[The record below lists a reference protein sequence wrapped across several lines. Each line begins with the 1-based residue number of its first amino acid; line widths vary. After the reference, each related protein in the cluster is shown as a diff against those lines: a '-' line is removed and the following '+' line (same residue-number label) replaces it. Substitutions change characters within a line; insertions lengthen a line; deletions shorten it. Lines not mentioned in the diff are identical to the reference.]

1 MDNLI
6 HGTMQVRQYLR
17 LLILKQNE
25 MEHLITTFLG
35 VAFLFFL
42 CKKAGDK
49 RRKITKRCPK
59 CGTLCHASRWSTG
72 LQHQDG
78 SYVHSFTCPNCGNKF
93 YD

>member
-1 MDNLI
+1 
-6 HGTMQVRQYLR
+6 
-17 LLILKQNE
+17 
-25 MEHLITTFLG
+25 MEHLIMILLG